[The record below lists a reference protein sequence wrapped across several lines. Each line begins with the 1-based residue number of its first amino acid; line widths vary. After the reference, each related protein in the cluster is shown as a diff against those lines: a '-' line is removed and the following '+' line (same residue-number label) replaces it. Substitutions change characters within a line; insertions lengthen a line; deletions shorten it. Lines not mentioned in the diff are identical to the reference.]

1 MLYLGP
7 KSFDNQAA
15 TLEQVL
21 LFTFGVM
28 RDKYFQ
34 SKTVFAQ
41 KHRSTAKNF
50 SEMGKILLILPHPI
64 LHRVQSNAP
73 QLTTLVTTQCVHT
86 TFTVKMQY
94 CITVL
99 K

>member
-64 LHRVQSNAP
+64 LHCVQSNTP
-73 QLTTLVTTQCVHT
+73 QAVWTTAYYTGNYTPHT
-86 TFTVKMQY
+86 PSKY
-94 CITVL
+94 SIALPC
-99 K
+99 